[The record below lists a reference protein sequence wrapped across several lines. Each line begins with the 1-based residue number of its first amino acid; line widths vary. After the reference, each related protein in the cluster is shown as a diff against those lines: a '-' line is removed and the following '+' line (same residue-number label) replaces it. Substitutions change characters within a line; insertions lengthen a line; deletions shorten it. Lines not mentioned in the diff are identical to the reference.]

1 MFSFKTYSSLP
12 DEAAAIRKAVFVDE
26 QGFVDEFDG
35 TDDAATH
42 IVLYNDDEPIACC
55 RFFAGAEAGAYVIG
69 RFAVLKERRKQGA
82 GTLLLKEAERQIRE
96 AGGKRITL
104 AAQVRA
110 KGFYA
115 KAGYAARG
123 GEFLEQDYPHVR
135 MEKLLG
141 DSRWLSAEF
150 MPSFQF

>member
-35 TDDAATH
+35 TDDVATH

-69 RFAVLKERRKQGA
+69 RFAVLKEHRKQGA
-82 GTLLLKEAERQIRE
+82 GAHLLKEAERQIWA

-104 AAQVRA
+104 AAQIRA
-110 KGFYA
+110 AAFYA
-115 KAGYAARG
+115 KAGYETRG
-123 GEFLEQDYPHVR
+123 DEFLEQDYPHVW
-135 MEKLLG
+135 MGKG
-141 DSRWLSAEF
+141 IS
-150 MPSFQF
+150 

>member
-1 MFSFKTYSSLP
+1 MFSFRTYSFLP

-35 TDDAATH
+35 ADDVATH
-42 IVLYNDDEPIACC
+42 IVLYDDGEPVACC
-55 RFFAGAEAGAYVIG
+55 RFFEGGEQDVYVIG
-69 RFAVLKERRKQGA
+69 RFAVLKERRNRGA
-82 GTLLLKEAERQIRE
+82 GARLLKEAERQIRE

-141 DSRWLSAEF
+141 DS
-150 MPSFQF
+150 